1 MANEFQ
7 DIGRDI
13 RNAVRD
19 AVNSGDF
26 SALNGKIRKSVSD
39 AIGEVNERLQGY
51 VMKTPPQ
58 YQTPPQSRPSH
69 EEPMQQPYRQPPA
82 VYAKKPKGE
91 TAGLAL
97 TIAGGLLT
105 AVFLGF
111 FLTALSGVLQSN
123 TAESPLLLAM
133 LVKTVVMV
141 AYALPLGGSL
151 ALLIHGIRRGRRIRR
166 FHAYRA
172 QIGDKQYCDIA
183 RLSGCT
189 GKSEAFVRKDLGE
202 MIRRRFFL
210 QAHIDDEQKTLILT
224 DEMYAQYRELKQ
236 RRAEQAAEEAR
247 RAAETDAERLLRE
260 TVEQG
265 EHYLRVIREANDAI
279 PGEVVSQ
286 KLYRLE
292 EIVRRIFEQVRAVP
306 SQIPEL
312 RRFFD
317 YYMPTT
323 LKLVQ
328 AYRELDAQPIA
339 GENIMKA
346 KTEIENTLDTIN
358 LAFENLFD
366 SLFAHTTVDITS
378 DISVLK
384 TLLHQEGLTEKDF
397 A

>member
-1 MANEFQ
+1 
-7 DIGRDI
+7 
-13 RNAVRD
+13 
-19 AVNSGDF
+19 
-26 SALNGKIRKSVSD
+26 
-39 AIGEVNERLQGY
+39 
-51 VMKTPPQ
+51 
-58 YQTPPQSRPSH
+58 
-69 EEPMQQPYRQPPA
+69 
-82 VYAKKPKGE
+82 
-91 TAGLAL
+91 
-97 TIAGGLLT
+97 
-105 AVFLGF
+105 
-111 FLTALSGVLQSN
+111 
-123 TAESPLLLAM
+123 
-133 LVKTVVMV
+133 
-141 AYALPLGGSL
+141 
-151 ALLIHGIRRGRRIRR
+151 
-166 FHAYRA
+166 
-172 QIGDKQYCDIA
+172 
-183 RLSGCT
+183 
-189 GKSEAFVRKDLGE
+189 
-202 MIRRRFFL
+202 
-210 QAHIDDEQKTLILT
+210 
-224 DEMYAQYRELKQ
+224 MYAQYRELKQ